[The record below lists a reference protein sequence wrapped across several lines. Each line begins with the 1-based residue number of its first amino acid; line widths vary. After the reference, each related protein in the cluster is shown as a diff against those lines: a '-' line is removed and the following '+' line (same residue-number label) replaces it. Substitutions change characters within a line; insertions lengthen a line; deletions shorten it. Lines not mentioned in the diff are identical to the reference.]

1 MLDSIR
7 YRILFKQYKN
17 KIYNYALYILKDD
30 VDADDV
36 TQEVLIKIWKNMGQF
51 NLNAAKVWI
60 MKTTHNLCLDYLR
73 RRKKFDERKYKIN
86 DDQEI
91 NLVDMT
97 PSNYP
102 DYRANFINID
112 EKIKKAIEKLPE
124 VLNSI
129 FVLYEVEGFKYKE
142 ISNILNIP
150 LNNVK
155 VYLLRARRKL
165 QEELKDYE
173 KEKVY

>member
-7 YRILFKQYKN
+7 YKILFKQYKN
-17 KIYNYALYILKDD
+17 KVYNYALFILKDD
-30 VDADDV
+30 MDADDV
-36 TQEVLIKIWKNMGQF
+36 TQEVLIRIWKNMGQF

-73 RRKKFDERKYKIN
+73 RRKKFDDRKYKI
-86 DDQEI
+86 DTDKEI

-102 DYRANFINID
+102 DYRVNFINVD

-129 FVLYEVEGFKYKE
+129 FVLYEVQGFKYKE